1 MDRPEIGNMTLINT
15 IAASLRDSLLKTGKV
30 SIALSGG
37 SSPVALYEG
46 LSSIDLNWARIRVTL
61 IDDRLVPADHDDSN
75 QKLVR
80 KTLLRGKAGMAQ
92 FIRLQDWQEDHF
104 PDIAILG
111 MGTDGHFAS
120 LFPAMMGD
128 AMAFDPAAD
137 PAILT
142 TTPMGN
148 PPHARITMNLSMIL
162 AIPNRVLM
170 VVGDEKKAILSA
182 ALNGKD
188 LPITRLLSHD
198 GTQISH
204 ERI

>member
-1 MDRPEIGNMTLINT
+1 MTLINT
-15 IAASLRDSLLKTGKV
+15 IAASLRDTLLKTGRV

-46 LSSIDLNWARIRVTL
+46 LSSIDLNWSRVRVTL
-61 IDDRLVPADHDDSN
+61 IDDRLVPAYHDDSN

-128 AMAFDPAAD
+128 ARAFDPAAD
-137 PAILT
+137 PEILT
-142 TTPMGN
+142 TAPMGN

-182 ALNGKD
+182 ALNGTD

>member
-1 MDRPEIGNMTLINT
+1 MTLINT

-120 LFPAMMGD
+120 LFPAMMDD

-142 TTPMGN
+142 TAPMGN

>member
-1 MDRPEIGNMTLINT
+1 MTLINT
-15 IAASLRDSLLKTGKV
+15 IAASLRGSLLKTGRV

-46 LSSIDLNWARIRVTL
+46 LSSIDLNWSRIRVTL
-61 IDDRLVPADHDDSN
+61 IDDRLVPAYHDASN

-92 FIRLQDWQEDHF
+92 FIRLQDWQKDHF

-128 AMAFDPAAD
+128 ARAFDPAAD
-137 PAILT
+137 PEILT
-142 TTPMGN
+142 TAPMGN

-182 ALNGKD
+182 ALNGTD

>member
-1 MDRPEIGNMTLINT
+1 MTLIGE
-15 IAASLRDSLLKTGKV
+15 ISAFLEASLSKTGEV

-37 SSPVALYEG
+37 SSPIALYQG
-46 LSSIDLNWARIRVTL
+46 LSSLDLDWTRVHVTL
-61 IDDRLVPADHDDSN
+61 VDDRLVPAHHSDSN

-92 FIRLQDWQEDHF
+92 LIRVQDWQEDHL
-104 PDIAILG
+104 PAIAILG
-111 MGTDGHFAS
+111 TGTDGHFAS
-120 LFPAMMGD
+120 LFPAMMGG

-142 TTPMGN
+142 TAPMGN

-162 AIPNRVLM
+162 AIPYRVLM
-170 VVGDEKKAILSA
+170 VVGDKKKAILRA

-198 GTQISH
+198 GTQIFY